1 VETPSHLQLISGYR
15 NPRIDEDTQPLFNE
29 DVPQKKNTPLNTKW
43 LIKSYKIE

>member
-29 DVPQKKNTPLNTKW
+29 DVPQKKKHS
-43 LIKSYKIE
+43 IEYQMVDKII